1 MIRVLLQGC
10 MGKMGQCIT
19 RLCSLRDDME
29 IVAGVDIFLP
39 EKSPYPVYSTP
50 AEVTEE
56 ADVAMDFTR
65 PEAVDAL
72 LPYCLEKRL
81 PLLLATTAITG
92 ERLERIQ
99 AAALKIPVFMA
110 SNLSLGITLLRRLLP
125 EAARTLAG
133 YDVEIIER
141 HHNQKSDAPSGTAL
155 TLAKVLETVR
165 EDSNPVFGRHGGQAK
180 RRSGEIGIHA
190 VRGGTVAGDHEV
202 SFYGHDE
209 VVTFSH
215 HAASR
220 EIFGTGALAAAFF
233 LAGKPAGFY
242 DMDNLLQEVSEK
254 GRAEIL
260 PHLGQLVFSGTDEQP
275 AVALPKLPVVD
286 TFFSEGRICLL
297 LPMAKMA
304 ETVTTL
310 RAMHPDAQP
319 VITPDLTLLRYRNP
333 GLSPS
338 DLPRLSALT
347 VSLNPRALSISPGQ
361 LKLLL
366 KDEYAEMALR
376 LLETL

>member
-1 MIRVLLQGC
+1 MLPAVPHLPGEVL
-10 MGKMGQCIT
+10 K
-19 RLCSLRDDME
+19 LCGR
-29 IVAGVDIFLP
+29 
-39 EKSPYPVYSTP
+39 
-50 AEVTEE
+50 
-56 ADVAMDFTR
+56 
-65 PEAVDAL
+65 
-72 LPYCLEKRL
+72 
-81 PLLLATTAITG
+81 TAI
-92 ERLERIQ
+92 R
-99 AAALKIPVFMA
+99 
-110 SNLSLGITLLRRLLP
+110 SLG
-125 EAARTLAG
+125 G
-133 YDVEIIER
+133 MVV
-141 HHNQKSDAPSGTAL
+141 G
-155 TLAKVLETVR
+155 
-165 EDSNPVFGRHGGQAK
+165 K

-286 TFFSEGRICLL
+286 TFFSEGGICLL
-297 LPMAKMA
+297 CRWQMA
-304 ETVTTL
+304 ETVTTA

-319 VITPDLTLLRYRNP
+319 VITPDLTFF
-333 GLSPS
+333 
-338 DLPRLSALT
+338 ALQE
-347 VSLNPRALSISPGQ
+347 SRAVPL
-361 LKLLL
+361 
-366 KDEYAEMALR
+366 
-376 LLETL
+376 